1 MRELLTDLD
10 GGGEADPKSPDPS
23 SPDPVTR
30 AQAAQRPQRPKRF
43 YAAVSVGE
51 TEGGFTVLLDGR
63 PVRTPARGLLK
74 VPTRALAE
82 ALAREWDAQATEI
95 DPLSMPLTRLVNVA
109 LDRVAAEPAAVREEV
124 VRYAGTD
131 MLFYRAEGPA
141 GLVERQ
147 ARHWDPVLAWAREA
161 HRAPFFLAEG
171 VCHVAQPEAALARIG
186 ALVPEAP
193 LPLAAV
199 HVMTTLTGSAL
210 LALAV
215 AQGAI
220 DADAAWQAAHVDED
234 WNRDLWGEDEIAAAR
249 RAARRL
255 EMDAAVAVL
264 SLGGAASAS

>member
-10 GGGEADPKSPDPS
+10 AGGDAAADPKSANPMA
-23 SPDPVTR
+23 R
-30 AQAAQRPQRPKRF
+30 AQAAQRPQRPRRF
-43 YAAVSVGE
+43 YTEARVGE
-51 TEGGFTVLLDGR
+51 AEGGFTVLLDGR

-82 ALAREWDAQATEI
+82 ALAQEWDAQATEI
-95 DPLSMPLTRLVNVA
+95 DPFSMPLTRLVNVA
-109 LDRVAAEPAAVREEV
+109 LDRVAAEAPAVREEV

-147 ARHWDPVLAWAREA
+147 ALHWNPVLAWAREA
-161 HRAPFFLAEG
+161 HGAPFFLAEG
-171 VCHVAQPEAALARIG
+171 VCHVAQPEDSLARVA
-186 ALVPEAP
+186 ALVPQAA

-199 HVMTTLTGSAL
+199 HVMTSLTGSAL

-215 AQGAI
+215 AQGVI
-220 DADAAWQAAHVDED
+220 DADTAWQAAHVDED
-234 WNRDLWGEDEIAAAR
+234 WNRELWGEDEMATAR

-255 EMDAAVAVL
+255 EMDAAVAAL
-264 SLGGAASAS
+264 RLGSASPAG